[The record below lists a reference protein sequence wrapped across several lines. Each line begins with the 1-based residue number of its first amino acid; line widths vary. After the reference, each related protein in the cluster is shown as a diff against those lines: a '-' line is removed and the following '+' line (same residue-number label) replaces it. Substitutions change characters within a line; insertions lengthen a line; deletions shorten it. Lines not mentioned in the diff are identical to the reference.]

1 MSSPFARWAAL
12 DAAERRVALDAVL
25 EQLPSWLE
33 LVDGESGLPRFVDRR
48 HGDGWRLFPGGPF
61 VMGATAERVEAA
73 EAALAR
79 RVDAFWS
86 PEVHSPSRPL
96 TLAPFLLMEAPVRG
110 RDGEASWYLGDVV
123 GGVNETLAARGARL
137 PSDAEW
143 EFAHRAVLPSAE
155 GWVTG
160 EMELCADG
168 WSPSL
173 ERVPADGR
181 PVPGGPAVCREGSLD
196 PGEVEYAMPARL
208 PLASVRLVQ
217 LRAALD
223 VPATPR

>member
-1 MSSPFARWAAL
+1 VSSPFARWAAL

-25 EQLPSWLE
+25 EQLPAWLE
-33 LVDGESGLPRFVDRR
+33 LVDAESASPRFVDRR
-48 HGDGWRLFPGGPF
+48 HGEGWRLFSGGPF
-61 VMGATAERVEAA
+61 VMGATAERAEAT

-79 RVDAFWS
+79 RLDVYWS
-86 PEVHSPSRPL
+86 PEVHSPPRAL
-96 TLAPFLLMEAPVRG
+96 TLLPFLLMEEPVRG
-110 RDGEASWYLGDVV
+110 REGDANWYLGDVV
-123 GGVNETLAARGARL
+123 AAVQETLAERGVRL

-143 EFAHRAVLPSAE
+143 EFAHRAVLASPA
-155 GWVTG
+155 GWLTG

-168 WSPSL
+168 WLPSL
-173 ERVPADGR
+173 ERVPVDGR

-196 PGEVEYAMPARL
+196 PGDVEYAMPARL

>member
-1 MSSPFARWAAL
+1 MSDLFARWAEL
-12 DAAERRVALDAVL
+12 EAAERRVALDAVL
-25 EQLPSWLE
+25 EQLPAWLE
-33 LVDGESGLPRFVDRR
+33 LVDAEAAWPRFVDRR
-48 HGDGWRLFPGGPF
+48 HGEGWRLFPGGPF
-61 VMGATAERVEAA
+61 VMGATAERVEVT
-73 EAALAR
+73 EVVHAR
-79 RVDAFWS
+79 RFDSSWN
-86 PEVHSPSRPL
+86 PEVHLPPRPL
-96 TLAPFLLMEAPVRG
+96 TLPPFLLMEEPVRG

-123 GGVNETLAARGARL
+123 AAVQQTLAERGARL

-143 EFAHRAVLPSAE
+143 EFAHRAALAAPT
-155 GWVTG
+155 GWLTG

-168 WSPSL
+168 WVPSL
-173 ERVPADGR
+173 ERVPVDGR

-196 PGEVEYAMPARL
+196 PSEVECAMPARM